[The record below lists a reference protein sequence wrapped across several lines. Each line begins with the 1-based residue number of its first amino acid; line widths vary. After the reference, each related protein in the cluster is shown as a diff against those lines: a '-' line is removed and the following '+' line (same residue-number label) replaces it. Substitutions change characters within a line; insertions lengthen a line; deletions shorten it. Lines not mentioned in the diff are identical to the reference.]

1 MSARVQADLT
11 SPPPPAGPRQAK
23 LRVAAIDAG
32 SNAIRFVAADFA
44 RDAALAE
51 EPSIVARLRFPVRLG
66 HGVFTQG
73 LLDADAMGEAA
84 KAFRDF
90 RAELDRLGLGV
101 DPRRHRAVATSA
113 TREAVNRDE
122 FLTGIQ
128 RETGILLEPVSGAEE
143 ARLVHLAARRRVN
156 FSGGRWWLV
165 DLGGGSVEVSVVND
179 RGIFVSKSHRLG
191 TVRLLETMTAAGKC
205 SKTVREWVAEA
216 LQGVA
221 VPDVPRSARAPAGDR
236 RPVGFAATGGNAEAV
251 AKLALGQVD
260 PSRAA
265 VISKRQLDAVVHVL
279 AAMTV
284 RERIEKLG
292 LRPDRA
298 DVVLPAALVYQ
309 YFAEL
314 AGVDRVVLPNVGLK
328 DGVLLELAAE
338 GRRRHGLPS
347 GPSSGGDDWASPGR

>member
-1 MSARVQADLT
+1 MQADLT
-11 SPPPPAGPRQAK
+11 SPPPPGPREAR

-44 RDAALAE
+44 RDAALAG

-73 LLDADAMGEAA
+73 LLDEDAMGEAV
-84 KAFRDF
+84 KAFCDF

-113 TREAVNRDE
+113 TREAVNRDD
-122 FLTGIQ
+122 FLDRVQ
-128 RETGILLEPVSGAEE
+128 RETGIVLEPISGTEE
-143 ARLVHLAARRRVN
+143 ARLVHLAASRRVS

-165 DLGGGSVEVSVVND
+165 DLGGGSAEVSVVND
-179 RGIFVSKSHRLG
+179 QGIIVSKSHRLG
-191 TVRLLETMTAAGKC
+191 TVRLLETMTAAGGC
-205 SKTVREWVAEA
+205 SKTVREWVAGA
-216 LQGVA
+216 LQDVA
-221 VPDVPRSARAPAGDR
+221 VPAVPHSARGPAGDR
-236 RPVGFAATGGNAEAV
+236 RPVGFVATGGNAEAV

-265 VISKRQLDAVVHVL
+265 VISKRQLDAVAHLL

-309 YFAEL
+309 HFAEL
-314 AGVDRVVLPNVGLK
+314 AGVDRVVVPNVGLK

-338 GRRRHGLPS
+338 GRRRREPASAGFF
-347 GPSSGGDDWASPGR
+347 SSA